1 MSRRVSVK
9 GPDLATNSHDVGATA
24 AAATARPDPF
34 PAEQAAWD
42 TIFARRQR
50 EELAE
55 ARRKH
60 PDPVLSLHEGYA
72 ILAEEVDELWDLVRQ
87 RTQHRSGAAVLEE
100 LVQVAAM
107 AQRIAEDLGYTYQ
120 AAPTPSLYQVA
131 QRRAMTIDGHVRR
144 TDELERELSVVHAD
158 LRQAQAALAIQQ
170 TNGPTVRR
178 ARRVAAKP
186 RKVEGASRKVSEGL
200 RKVGTAQKGV
210 RR

>member
-1 MSRRVSVK
+1 MSRRVSVAP
-9 GPDLATNSHDVGATA
+9 GTDLATNSHDAGATA

-60 PDPVLSLHEGYA
+60 RDPVLSLHEGYA

-87 RTQHRSGAAVLEE
+87 RAKHRSSAAVLEE

-120 AAPTPSLYQVA
+120 AAPAPSLYQIA
-131 QRRAMTIDGHVRR
+131 QQQGVTMDRYVRR
-144 TDELERELSVVHAD
+144 NDELERELSVVEAE
-158 LRQAQAALAIQQ
+158 LRHAQARAQIAE
-170 TNGPTVRR
+170 GKAAARVSS
-178 ARRVAAKP
+178 ARR